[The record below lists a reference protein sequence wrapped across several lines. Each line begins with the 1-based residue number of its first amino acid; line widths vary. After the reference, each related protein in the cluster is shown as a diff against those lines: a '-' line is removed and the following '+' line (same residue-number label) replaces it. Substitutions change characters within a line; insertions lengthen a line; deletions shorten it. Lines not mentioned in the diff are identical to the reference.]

1 MSEFQVGQK
10 VLDSSEELTTIKGLF
25 IDDNGVECAEL
36 EDGSVVETAKLTP
49 VIEHDGK
56 LYRMANRKAN
66 IDDLII
72 IVKPIFSGNIYEK
85 GDIFTTE
92 EIGTTGVEVYEH
104 GGFIFHE
111 EYRVLEPIEAE
122 VPAGPRDTHE
132 AIANLAVK
140 VSQLEKRL
148 DAPTRAEFLEI
159 IRRAEEMHHERMT
172 LILRVF
178 SELGADR

>member
-1 MSEFQVGQK
+1 MSEFEVGQK
-10 VLDSSEELTTIKGLF
+10 VLDSSGELTTIKGIF
-25 IDDNGVECAEL
+25 IDDHGVECAEL
-36 EDGSVVETAKLTP
+36 ADGSVVETTKLTP

-56 LYRMANRKAN
+56 FYRMANRKAN

-72 IVKPIFSGNIYEK
+72 IVKPVFNGSVYKK
-85 GDIFTTE
+85 GDIFTTKG
-92 EIGTTGVEVYEH
+92 IGESGVAVYEH
-104 GGFIFHE
+104 GTFIYHE
-111 EYRVLEPIEAE
+111 EYRVLEPIETE

-140 VSQLEKRL
+140 VSQLEKKL

-178 SELGADR
+178 SELEAKE